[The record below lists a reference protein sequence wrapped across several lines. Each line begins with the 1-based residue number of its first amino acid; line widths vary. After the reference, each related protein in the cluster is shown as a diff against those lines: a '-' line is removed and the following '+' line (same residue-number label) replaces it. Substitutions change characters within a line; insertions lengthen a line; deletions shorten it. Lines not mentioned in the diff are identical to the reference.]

1 MINNVIEIWY
11 WTIMLVGL
19 IAVAIYFSLQFFR
32 GLWASVEELMND
44 AQAVHDRKKVME
56 PYSRR
61 MVIAHWLTLALL
73 LAAWYLGEMLV
84 DARMEKTAPLVGYF
98 AHALLG
104 GAILLLTMMRLIFRS
119 VDGAPPP
126 VNNSLLE
133 IVGRGVHYG
142 LYILLVL
149 LSVSGFM
156 VVLMS
161 SVGAAL
167 VTGGAIVLPD
177 EYAGPSAIPHL
188 VHETL
193 VTAGIVVVALHVLGA
208 GRHQFIIR
216 DGLMRRMSLRRKTP
230 RKISY

>member
-11 WTIMLVGL
+11 WTVMLAVL
-19 IAVAIYFSLQFFR
+19 IAVAIYFSLQFVR
-32 GLWASVEELMND
+32 GLLAAVREQMND
-44 AQAVHDRKKVME
+44 VRVTAGSGKATE

-61 MVIAHWLTLALL
+61 MVIAHWLTLMLL

-84 DARMEKTAPLVGYF
+84 DARMEKTAPLIGYF

-104 GAILLLTMMRLIFRS
+104 GAILLLTAMRLIFRS

-133 IVGRGVHYG
+133 MVGRGVHYG

-156 VVLMS
+156 VVLTS
-161 SVGAAL
+161 SVGVAL

-177 EYAGPSAIPHL
+177 EYTGPGAIPHL
-188 VHETL
+188 VHEIL
-193 VTAGIVVVALHVLGA
+193 VKVGIAAVALHVLGA
-208 GRHQFIIR
+208 SRHQFIVR
-216 DGLMRRMSLRRKTP
+216 DGLMRRMSLRRKENSKTG
-230 RKISY
+230 